1 MLLKIRFCVNV
12 QNDLGQLFCK
22 LRITDMH
29 NRKALWP
36 LLACCSQYQ
45 EELYVY
51 LELNSA
57 TCIWTGSLYLIS
69 FLNQSEKINYHL
81 RLFFCDIRAMKK
93 IKEILHIDCSS
104 SCDNPVKKKIKS
116 LMCLRSVIVIFICI

>member
-93 IKEILHIDCSS
+93 IKESITHRLLIFMWQSS
-104 SCDNPVKKKIKS
+104 KKKIKS
-116 LMCLRSVIVIFICI
+116 LCLRSVIVIFICI